1 VIGNIVW
8 LLLAGWWFA
17 LGHLVTAILLA
28 VTCSAAEC
36 CGCTTLPAASAAC
49 GAARSED
56 QTEDVNRFAL
66 DELPH
71 LPFEP
76 DEL

>member
-49 GAARSED
+49 GAAFLS
-56 QTEDVNRFAL
+56 FSGAL
-66 DELPH
+66 LLNNMSTSICRWHEMRG
-71 LPFEP
+71 
-76 DEL
+76 